1 MSFAK
6 LLSPLKAEHFELK
19 DARLHQYAGDKP
31 GSLEGEVY
39 YDPTL
44 HVPKVALDASHSVLL
59 TEPTAPPATLAV
71 GETPSA
77 GVSLKGM
84 RSDAKFGLPGLAT
97 GAAHGFMSSTD
108 KAKLDGATT
117 TPTADALSK
126 YDANGRLIVADAV
139 SGQQAVNWQTM
150 VAQITLA
157 QQGLAEKDPC
167 RGLFTSLPANT
178 YNSGTKRITASAN
191 GALAAT
197 PDGVGS
203 WQVNDRIFFAG
214 TIGTGSAQAGP
225 YRIVQVGSASLP
237 FILERTV
244 DFGGPGAPAGQRLI
258 GALIQVLEGSEHGDS
273 FWVCTNDSITL
284 DTTVLVFRKQTAA
297 DVDNSTI
304 ELDSAGNLRIKDG
317 GVTYAKMQ
325 NGGAL
330 SVPGRSANSTG
341 VLADISATAD
351 GQVLRRSGTTLGFGT
366 VANAGLAN
374 MAESTI
380 KGRASG
386 AGTGVPTDLSAS
398 QVRSILNV
406 ADGANAYV
414 HPNHSGDVVS
424 AADGATTIQP
434 GVVGNSKLANVATA
448 TIKGRKTAGSGSPE
462 DLTPADVRTLLNV
475 ADGANAYVHPN
486 HSGDVVSAADGA
498 TTIQPNVV
506 GNSNLADVATA
517 TIKGRATA
525 GSGDPEDLT
534 SAQAW
539 GILANASLDRA
550 TQTAARTTLGIVGA
564 ERIDRSLKSATA
576 SGWYKLATVR
586 VSAIA
591 HVSQFMAEVV
601 SAGRSTGMA
610 DNQRARLFVR
620 LKQNNALTGAID
632 VMQCEYTSEG
642 GTSFT
647 FGYSVVQDDA
657 TAKVVDIYV
666 VPTSSTHYVKYSVL
680 ESYANSSGNA
690 PVFYE
695 DPTPAG
701 SQPTPWTDATLAS
714 TSGGFRATIG
724 NGSATSFTL
733 AHGLDT
739 ADIMTSFIE
748 VATGAPVGVEH
759 YVDAT
764 NIVVQPGV
772 VLPTGSLRVLAWR
785 V

>member
-6 LLSPLKAEHFELK
+6 LLSPLKGEHFELR
-19 DARLHQYAGDKP
+19 DVRLHQYAGDKP

-77 GVSLKGM
+77 GTSLKGM

-108 KAKLDGATT
+108 KAKLDAATT
-117 TPTADALSK
+117 TPTADALAK

-150 VAQITLA
+150 IAQMDLR

-178 YNSGTKRITASAN
+178 YNASTKRITASAN

-203 WQVNDRIFFAG
+203 WQVNDRIFFTG

-237 FILERTV
+237 FILERTA

-258 GALIQVLEGSEHGDS
+258 GALIQVLEGSEHGDT

-304 ELDSAGNLRIKDG
+304 ELDAAGNLRVKDG

-330 SVPGRSANSTG
+330 SVPGRSANSAG

-380 KGRASG
+380 KGRATG
-386 AGTGVPTDLSAS
+386 AGA
-398 QVRSILNV
+398 
-406 ADGANAYV
+406 GAPA
-414 HPNHSGDVVS
+414 
-424 AADGATTIQP
+424 
-434 GVVGNSKLANVATA
+434 
-448 TIKGRKTAGSGSPE
+448 
-462 DLTPADVRTLLNV
+462 DLTAAQVRTLLNV

-486 HSGDVVSAADGA
+486 HSGDVVSVSDGA
-498 TTIQPNVV
+498 TTIQSNVV
-506 GNSNLADVATA
+506 GNSKLADVATA
-517 TIKGRATA
+517 TIKGRVSA
-525 GSGDPEDLT
+525 GTGDPEDLT
-534 SAQAW
+534 SVQAW
-539 GILANASLDRA
+539 GILSVATLDDA
-550 TQTAARTTLGIVGA
+550 TKTAARGTLGIVNN
-564 ERIDRSLKSATA
+564 INRSLKSTTA
-576 SGWYKLATVR
+576 SGWLKLATIKA
-586 VSAIA
+586 SAISHTSSFFA
-591 HVSQFMAEVV
+591 EIVSC
-601 SAGRSTGMA
+601 GRSTSA
-610 DNQRARLFVR
+610 NDNQRVRLFVR
-620 LKQNNALTGAID
+620 LKQNNALADGVID

-642 GTSFT
+642 ASSFT
-647 FGYSVVQDDA
+647 IGYSIEQND
-657 TAKVVDIYV
+657 TAEKRVSIYV
-666 VPTSSTHYVKYSVL
+666 APLSSTHYVRYSVL
-680 ESYANSSGNA
+680 AAFGSTSAIE
-690 PVFYE
+690 PVFFD
-695 DPTPAG
+695 DPTPLA
-701 SQPTPWTDATLAS
+701 SQPTPWADATLAE
-714 TSGGFRATIG
+714 TSGGYKATIG

-733 AHGLDT
+733 AHGLGT
-739 ADIMTSFIE
+739 ADLMCQFIE

-759 YVDAT
+759 YINAT

-772 VLPTGSLRVLAWR
+772 VLPTNSLRVLAWK